1 MRYHRSV
8 IFLFLG
14 LLGLLMVGGCATT
27 DGENWEMPWNQPTQ
41 YEKSQDW
48 LSFPL

>member
-27 DGENWEMPWNQPTQ
+27 DGENSGTGHGT
-41 YEKSQDW
+41 SQRNMR
-48 LSFPL
+48 SPKTG